1 MFSETRYALNGDLH
15 VAYRTSREGPR
26 DIVFVP
32 NWFTNCEV
40 LPELPSIQ
48 GWVEAMTSL
57 GRLIFFDQPG
67 TGASDP
73 VTPGALP
80 TMEQWADSIT
90 AVLDDLGSREAVLL
104 TAVGAFAPAALFAA
118 THPSRTAALVVLEG
132 YAAPWTERT
141 DGVDSEEVLAAMVA
155 SWGTGEFEHVLNP
168 DMAWNEEIRAT
179 WARHDRL
186 AASPATYA
194 LMLPLVIEVDVRA
207 VLPTIR
213 VPTLVVQHADDP
225 LIPPARG
232 KYVADHI
239 SGAKYVELPGRN
251 MYHFVEPWR
260 ASFREIAEFVTGQQT
275 RHRRLDAARRADR
288 RP

>member
-1 MFSETRYALNGDLH
+1 
-15 VAYRTSREGPR
+15 
-26 DIVFVP
+26 
-32 NWFTNCEV
+32 
-40 LPELPSIQ
+40 
-48 GWVEAMTSL
+48 
-57 GRLIFFDQPG
+57 
-67 TGASDP
+67 
-73 VTPGALP
+73 
-80 TMEQWADSIT
+80 
-90 AVLDDLGSREAVLL
+90 
-104 TAVGAFAPAALFAA
+104 
-118 THPSRTAALVVLEG
+118 VLEG

-168 DMAWNEEIRAT
+168 DMPWNEEIRAT